1 MTCYENLK
9 RYWRRRKYQRLHG
22 SNHNNKRKL
31 RIIRL
36 GDHGTSSSRRQC
48 KAMRDSDKPRSPI
61 CLRRLFSP
69 LKALAKFHDT
79 YVNMMVRLA
88 GNVAHKSSGAG
99 AFAGKKVAKS
109 KQISVVSS
117 GEELV
122 DSKLVLDI
130 YKRLAAS
137 RQMNSIA

>member
-1 MTCYENLK
+1 
-9 RYWRRRKYQRLHG
+9 
-22 SNHNNKRKL
+22 
-31 RIIRL
+31 
-36 GDHGTSSSRRQC
+36 
-48 KAMRDSDKPRSPI
+48 MRDSDKPKSPI
-61 CLRRLFSP
+61 CLQRLFSP

-109 KQISVVSS
+109 KQMLVVSS

-122 DSKLVLDI
+122 DSKFVLEI
-130 YKRLAAS
+130 YKGLAAS